1 VRLRDE
7 PCDGTVCGLSLQHHQ
22 HHSRGS
28 HKVAAHAA
36 QHVLS
41 MALPTLLI
49 FIRPDLGLT
58 YTQAGILAAA
68 SSMTGGIMQL
78 PAGLLADRFGSKRV
92 LVTGFVFSLTGLSG
106 QSLAML
112 LLAQVIVGIG
122 NSTFHPAS
130 FPAVAE
136 ASKRTGLGM
145 GMALHN
151 IGGTVGGAI
160 SYSLVAVLASWLGW
174 RIALRSM
181 VVVGAILAAYFT
193 YAYIEP
199 SELGSVAAYFTYAY
213 IEPSELGSAPSNSDN
228 NEVDQDG
235 AKAEDDLPAET
246 HHKPWQAANRST
258 IQQWIPVVVIAVAAF
273 LSGSFGEG
281 LMTFLPTF
289 FADSRGATAVVAGM
303 LSTLMM
309 VSGTVGAFLGGKAA
323 DKVDRSMLVLGG
335 AVVTTVLIVLL
346 VSTHLNALGLG
357 LILILVGA
365 SRALTRP
372 PFHAI
377 TSEVAPHGQ
386 SGSVFGLIFA
396 GSFLG
401 GSVGNPLVGYIADH
415 ASLQVAFA
423 VIATFYLVHGL
434 LIRYLGWRNMTGA
447 SQQKPG
453 LRAYRSVT
461 HR

>member
-1 VRLRDE
+1 VSTQPIIVEEEAFQARAIATRNML
-7 PCDGTVCGLSLQHHQ
+7 
-22 HHSRGS
+22 
-28 HKVAAHAA
+28 VAAHAA

-92 LVTGFVFSLTGLSG
+92 LVTGFVFSLTGFFMLSSG

-174 RIALRSM
+174 RMALRSM
-181 VVVGAILAAYFT
+181 VVVGAIL
-193 YAYIEP
+193 
-199 SELGSVAAYFTYAY
+199 AAYFTYAY